1 MNLLPPLFLSRGVHM
16 SETIDAVMAEDER
29 VKEMSA
35 LRKAIIRPE
44 LSLDFCWFCFGL
56 YAPQQQALFDDAN
69 QGANAN
75 AHDG

>member
-1 MNLLPPLFLSRGVHM
+1 M
-16 SETIDAVMAEDER
+16 SETIDSAMAEDER
-29 VKEMSA
+29 VKEILA

-56 YAPQQQALFDDAN
+56 YAPHQQALFDDAN